1 MQCEF
6 KILVMCLCLPVSE
19 AKICL
24 YLNPETL
31 TLVTSHASHM
41 RACTCLNLH
50 QGLRQEYRE
59 HKRGRRSH
67 RFLIRCAWEHVHSRG
82 SGLQVLSPTGPD
94 QLLAPAHRL
103 LSLSCFFRAIS
114 TPKPKTKT
122 RNLSCVN
129 VPGLSQSTH
138 THTHTHTKHT
148 QNTHTDAYGNN
159 SLWVE
164 SAPFSFNHKPLELRC
179 GQVARFYGNR
189 CLHYTLP
196 NDTPHTRITLD
207 FRVGL
212 SLSLLS
218 LSPVSS
224 LPPRPHSPK
233 LNPKP
238 LFRARNPAPFLDSLA
253 LVRKR
258 VSRPENLGDSK
269 SVLPHAVAC
278 WSLSVPGMPIRS
290 LNPKA

>member
-1 MQCEF
+1 MGARALTRFGAPGIITNRARSTFGSRSQVAIPFLLFSCY
-6 KILVMCLCLPVSE
+6 I
-19 AKICL
+19 
-24 YLNPETL
+24 NPETQ
-31 TLVTSHASHM
+31 
-41 RACTCLNLH
+41 N
-50 QGLRQEYRE
+50 QN
-59 HKRGRRSH
+59 
-67 RFLIRCAWEHVHSRG
+67 
-82 SGLQVLSPTGPD
+82 
-94 QLLAPAHRL
+94 
-103 LSLSCFFRAIS
+103 
-114 TPKPKTKT
+114 PKPIMCQ
-122 RNLSCVN
+122 RAWL
-129 VPGLSQSTH
+129 VPVH